1 MTEKVDISDLT
12 KRVSDLWEKAVE
24 EELANSSEV
33 SFDAFLGAQYSIA
46 FLAGQCTITQ
56 DGIEIV
62 EIALYELQQLID
74 DNVEDEDDEDDDD
87 DEDEDE
93 EDE

>member
-62 EIALYELQQLID
+62 EIALYELQQLVD
-74 DNVEDEDDEDDDD
+74 DNVEEEDDEDDD
-87 DEDEDE
+87 EDE

>member
-1 MTEKVDISDLT
+1 MTETVGITDLA
-12 KRVSDLWEKAVE
+12 KRVSELWEKAVE

-46 FLAGQCTITQ
+46 FLAGQCTITD

-62 EIALYELQQLID
+62 EIALDELQQLID
-74 DNVEDEDDEDDDD
+74 DNVQEDDD
-87 DEDEDE
+87 DEDE

>member
-1 MTEKVDISDLT
+1 MTEKAGISDLT

-46 FLAGQCTITQ
+46 FLAGQCTITE

-62 EIALYELQQLID
+62 EIALDELRQLID
-74 DNVEDEDDEDDDD
+74 DNVEDDDD
-87 DEDEDE
+87 DEDE

>member
-46 FLAGQCTITQ
+46 FLAGQCTITE

-62 EIALYELQQLID
+62 EIALDELRQLID
-74 DNVEDEDDEDDDD
+74 DNVEDDDD
-87 DEDEDE
+87 DEDE

>member
-1 MTEKVDISDLT
+1 MTETVGISDLA
-12 KRVSDLWEKAVE
+12 KRVSELWEKAVE

-46 FLAGQCTITQ
+46 FLAGQCTITD

-62 EIALYELQQLID
+62 EIALDELQQLID
-74 DNVEDEDDEDDDD
+74 DNVEEDDD
-87 DEDEDE
+87 DEDE